1 MTLRD
6 YYLDY
11 CFTEGPRGLKLSSWE
26 IVWKKHHI
34 SDQFFRSLLGI
45 RSCSV
50 PHHFTWWPPS
60 LLCQDNTGI
69 PEWLCTEEKHG
80 ILGQRELCDAIFE
93 VLSYV
98 HVGRDWEMF
107 FGNLHYK
114 RQASVWHATTGW
126 LVTGT
131 RSTPTRAR
139 RVLGESQQLTAPV
152 SVLLSIWIHEGAF
165 TNLW

>member
-1 MTLRD
+1 MISFSTVYLGLNPVQCHIISLGGLLHYYARTTLASQSGCVQRRSTA
-6 YYLDY
+6 YLV
-11 CFTEGPRGLKLSSWE
+11 RGSY
-26 IVWKKHHI
+26 V
-34 SDQFFRSLLGI
+34 
-45 RSCSV
+45 
-50 PHHFTWWPPS
+50 TPS
-60 LLCQDNTGI
+60 LRSFPMFMLEGTGRC
-69 PEWLCTEEKHG
+69 L
-80 ILGQRELCDAIFE
+80 
-93 VLSYV
+93 
-98 HVGRDWEMF
+98 

-131 RSTPTRAR
+131 RSTPTRAQ